1 VVVDDCVPVDLGDR
15 VDYARSLRERVRPVA
30 AQAQPAPA
38 FDPAMADARAM
49 RRLFLELPAVMAGLR
64 QAALPPGCEAF
75 QRHKQLMHQMDAAN
89 LSVGTMPSLALAA
102 PGVPLDAPGQ
112 VRRARR
118 AAEAVR
124 ALDEAWALL
133 AHLGVAGDAQMP
145 DLLDEAGRIAAN
157 LSLAVA
163 ARRAVR
169 EEEA

>member
-1 VVVDDCVPVDLGDR
+1 
-15 VDYARSLRERVRPVA
+15 
-30 AQAQPAPA
+30 
-38 FDPAMADARAM
+38 
-49 RRLFLELPAVMAGLR
+49 
-64 QAALPPGCEAF
+64 
-75 QRHKQLMHQMDAAN
+75 
-89 LSVGTMPSLALAA
+89 
-102 PGVPLDAPGQ
+102 
-112 VRRARR
+112 
-118 AAEAVR
+118 VR